1 MKKILALVLA
11 LIMVMSLGACGG
23 KTEEPAP
30 AAKADAPAAAPEAA
44 ADEADD
50 FHIEIKFSNVFQPE
64 EMNGKASEMLAQ
76 MITERTEGHVTVT
89 YYGQNQLDCYG
100 DSVAQANMGANWMGL
115 EEPSLFADYVGDCAV
130 LIGPMLY
137 SSNED
142 YN

>member
-11 LIMVMSLGACGG
+11 LIMVLSLAACGG

-64 EMNGKASEMLAQ
+64 EMNGKAS
-76 MITERTEGHVTVT
+76 
-89 YYGQNQLDCYG
+89 
-100 DSVAQANMGANWMGL
+100 
-115 EEPSLFADYVGDCAV
+115 
-130 LIGPMLY
+130 
-137 SSNED
+137 
-142 YN
+142 